1 MPSLCDLAAQ
11 HPPVLKGGEPRCLG
25 CPVGASLDSVPEGLS
40 AVLGTQHV
48 LNMKR
53 VCGWM
58 AAGDCKKTLALEA
71 GVLGLEG
78 QLDSLAL

>member
-48 LNMKR
+48 
-53 VCGWM
+53 
-58 AAGDCKKTLALEA
+58 
-71 GVLGLEG
+71 
-78 QLDSLAL
+78 S